1 MELCKG
7 VDSLWVRKR
16 GTLRIVPRGAT
27 QHKHQ
32 LITTT
37 LSSYWSGVTT
47 FRSSGRSIVAYGQA
61 DCNGGKS
68 GGRRLASWRAGG
80 AGPRR
85 VRASLWVIF
94 LLTDLPDPVLVC
106 AGVAPSVTLS
116 QRRP

>member
-16 GTLRIVPRGAT
+16 GTLRIVHRGAT
-27 QHKHQ
+27 PHKQQ

-61 DCNGGKS
+61 DCNDEKS
-68 GGRRLASWRAGG
+68 GGERLHSWLAVG
-80 AGPRR
+80 AGHRCLS
-85 VRASLWVIF
+85 ASFWIILV
-94 LLTDLPDPVLVC
+94 LTALPDRDL
-106 AGVAPSVTLS
+106 
-116 QRRP
+116 